1 MNIQTLY
8 EELEKQII
16 AGNGQVPVAFGDCN
30 SLHIVTAT
38 GIGYVEELGT
48 YYLEE
53 VVDPEDGGV
62 EVFIIG
68 E

>member
-16 AGNGQVPVAFGDCN
+16 AGKGQVPVAFGDCN
-30 SLHIVTAT
+30 SLHIATAT

-53 VVDPEDGGV
+53 VGSEDGGV